1 MPHIARTFYLG
12 QLAKNFYFFGNYT
25 LNDPRILE
33 SSNPAEVDQELR
45 FAGADSI
52 NLGLSYE
59 NPQGWYAG
67 FLMHSLGSYPT
78 NNTNT
83 ESLPGY
89 TIFDFKLRVP
99 VSKNLA
105 FNGSIENIFDQRF
118 QLFPGFPDA
127 GRIVQAGVNYKF

>member
-1 MPHIARTFYLG
+1 MILG
-12 QLAKNFYFFGNYT
+12 IR
-25 LNDPRILE
+25 DRII
-33 SSNPAEVDQELR
+33 
-45 FAGADSI
+45 AGAGDDAI
-52 NLGLSYE
+52 FATE

>member
-1 MPHIARTFYLG
+1 MQVFGHISA
-12 QLAKNFYFFGNYT
+12 QC
-25 LNDPRILE
+25 LNDPKIIE
-33 SSNPAEVDQELR
+33 SSNPDEVDQELR

-67 FLMHSLGSYPT
+67 ILMHSLGSYPT

-89 TIFDFKLRVP
+89 TTFDFKLRVP
-99 VSKNLA
+99 VSENLA
-105 FNGSIENIFDQRF
+105 LNGIGLT
-118 QLFPGFPDA
+118 QLAHFCC
-127 GRIVQAGVNYKF
+127 RVL

>member
-1 MPHIARTFYLG
+1 MALLLLGDYLV
-12 QLAKNFYFFGNYT
+12 ANFPTCLSILLNISVSYLNRGN
-25 LNDPRILE
+25 
-33 SSNPAEVDQELR
+33 Q
-45 FAGADSI
+45 
-52 NLGLSYE
+52 E